1 MMQPAR
7 RRRYDFAWRRRNLGG
22 LIVLCLLAAVM
33 LGLRGFTQ
41 RVSFGHAI
49 PMNRSRVEIASEKI
63 NPNVATI
70 ASLKRLSG
78 IGPLKARDIVTYR
91 EAQEPNTFRSADDL
105 AKVPG
110 IGPGL
115 VERTA
120 PYLDLPRHSN

>member
-1 MMQPAR
+1 MMQSA
-7 RRRYDFAWRRRNLGG
+7 RRRYDFAWRHRNLGG
-22 LIVLCLLAAVM
+22 LIVLCLLAAAM
-33 LGLRGFTQ
+33 LGLHGFTQ
-41 RVSFGHAI
+41 HVSFSRAI
-49 PMNRSRVEIASEKI
+49 PVNRSRVEIASEKI

-110 IGPGL
+110 IGPSL

-120 PYLDLPRHSN
+120 PHLALPRHSN